1 MSNAPQNQKSAPSSN
16 QSSASK
22 SAAIP
27 LKDEQKAQGG
37 TKDKSCSTSGSASDN
52 KSSCGT
58 K

>member
-16 QSSASK
+16 TSNAAK
-22 SAAIP
+22 AGAIP
-27 LKDEQKAQGG
+27 LKDEHKAQSA
-37 TKDKSCSTSGSASDN
+37 TKDGSCSTSGSASAN

>member
-1 MSNAPQNQKSAPSSN
+1 MSNAPQNQKSTPSSN

-27 LKDEQKAQGG
+27 LKDEHKAQSGM
-37 TKDKSCSTSGSASDN
+37 KDKSCSTSGSSN